1 MTAFGIALQ
10 KAHSHRT
17 ISGFEKYL
25 WRYQTV
31 VGPQMEIANVT
42 FRLTFADFTELF
54 AKTGRTVIVALGC
67 ARGCA
72 RAADKCLGKHNLSG
86 RGVAGL

>member
-1 MTAFGIALQ
+1 MMTAFGIALQ

-42 FRLTFADFTELF
+42 FRPTLADFTELF
-54 AKTGRTVIVALGC
+54 AKLVEQSLSLWEVPED
-67 ARGCA
+67 ARV
-72 RAADKCLGKHNLSG
+72 RLIN
-86 RGVAGL
+86 V